1 MGKTKEKLVQVMDW
15 SSAFWAG
22 LIAGIIF
29 YLLNVFVVPLFLGG
43 NSWVIIRLFSSV
55 FLGNG
60 ILAPPATYN
69 LVSLIVSI
77 FSVMLFSMLF
87 TLTVTFIL
95 HRWGLLVGIVG
106 GAIFGLA
113 IYLINFYSLSYF
125 FPWFYPMSSWSFLVT
140 HILLGSVAGGVYES
154 FEVEELEPE

>member
-29 YLLNVFVVPLFLGG
+29 YLLNVFIVPLFLGG

-55 FLGNG
+55 FLGKG

-69 LVSLIVSI
+69 LDS
-77 FSVMLFSMLF
+77 
-87 TLTVTFIL
+87 
-95 HRWGLLVGIVG
+95 R
-106 GAIFGLA
+106 
-113 IYLINFYSLSYF
+113 IYWKI
-125 FPWFYPMSSWSFLVT
+125 
-140 HILLGSVAGGVYES
+140 G
-154 FEVEELEPE
+154 

>member
-1 MGKTKEKLVQVMDW
+1 MGITKEKLVQVMDW

-29 YLLNVFVVPLFLGG
+29 YLVNVFLVPLFLGG

-55 FLGNG
+55 FLGKG

-106 GAIFGLA
+106 GTIFGLA

-125 FPWFYPMSSWSFLVT
+125 FPWFFPMNSWPFLIT
-140 HILLGSVAGGVYES
+140 HILLGAVAGGVYES